1 MYVDLLTLYLLAT
14 GTLLVSAVMTYWEHR
29 SNPSRSRQLRVFAAG
44 FATLALGC
52 ATVLIRQHLPGI
64 SGSVLSNLIILTGYL
79 LILNGVASFSGR
91 HYAKFS
97 VTVILVMA
105 LIWLLAGSRW
115 HDVLWNYVTSFP
127 IALVSGLTAWEV
139 LRCDALKTMQSR
151 HIVVLVTS
159 VHTISYACRAFV
171 LPWLVVW
178 LGPSVLSLSSK
189 MTIYEGVLY
198 SVLLPMTLL
207 KLVREESHCQLLR
220 ESQTDYLTR
229 LGNRRW
235 FFEEGARVLGNSP
248 QGPIAILAFDL
259 DQFKAINDRYG
270 HQVGDDV
277 IKSFANT
284 VKNVMGSG
292 VIVARLGGEEFAALL
307 DADKARRAHDLG
319 DAIAT
324 RFAQTITKRF
334 DDHDVLATVSI
345 GLAYYASAAPSL
357 AQGLADA
364 DQALYRA
371 KSLGGNRLERAH
383 AAG

>member
-14 GTLLVSAVMTYWEHR
+14 GTLLVSAGMTYWEHR
-29 SNPSRSRQLRVFAAG
+29 SNPARSRQLRIFAAA
-44 FATLALGC
+44 FATLAAGC
-52 ATVLIRQHLPGI
+52 AMVLVRRHLPGI
-64 SGSVLSNLIILTGYL
+64 SGSAVSNLVILIGYL

-91 HYAKFS
+91 HYARFS
-97 VTVILVMA
+97 IALLLVMA
-105 LIWLLAGSRW
+105 LVWIAVGARW
-115 HDVLWNYVTSFP
+115 HDALWNYVTSFP
-127 IALVSGLTAWEV
+127 IALVSGLTAWQV
-139 LRCDALKTMQSR
+139 FRCDSLKTLQSR
-151 HIVVLVTS
+151 YIVVLVTG
-159 VHTISYACRAFV
+159 VHAVSYACRAFV
-171 LPWLVVW
+171 LPWLVD
-178 LGPSVLSLSSK
+178 LYGPAMLSLSSK

-198 SVLLPMTLL
+198 SVILPMALL
-207 KLVREESHCQLLR
+207 KLVREESHNQLLR

-235 FFEEGARVLGNSP
+235 FFEEGARVFGASP

-284 VKNVMGSG
+284 VKNVMGPG
-292 VIVARLGGEEFAALL
+292 VILGRLGGEEFAALL
-307 DADKARRAHDLG
+307 DADKARRAHELG
-319 DAIAT
+319 DAVAT

-334 DDHDVLATVSI
+334 DDEDVLATVSI
-345 GLAYYASAAPSL
+345 GLAYYESAAPSL

-364 DQALYRA
+364 DQALYKA
-371 KSLGGNRLERAH
+371 KSLGGNRLERAQ